1 MNIFFKHT
9 ETRPMGH
16 NSLFDDLAFCGHNE
30 RVNQLEEYKSHMT
43 DMMTKDK
50 RLKKA
55 NKHAIRYYDWLIKIC
70 NNYKDQPAIT
80 EEWLNKYL
88 KRKYPNNVLGGV
100 LGIKGKIR
108 PTINDYYKLL
118 KKTNERNK

>member
-1 MNIFFKHT
+1 
-9 ETRPMGH
+9 MGH

-30 RVNQLEEYKSHMT
+30 RINQLEEYKSHMT

-118 KKTNERNK
+118 KKEC